1 MKQEIIT
8 YLAGPRN
15 FIQGVELYE
24 KYGINRMLK
33 KSFRRQ
39 GETETMKAILLEEL
53 RKLAGLSEREFKT
66 IRRNSKQPAAV
77 KMEPARQEPPK
88 MPVKYSDDLLLELAE
103 SFGVSVEELVSSDF
117 RDKVLSM
124 DENADRVEELEEELD
139 TRIFD
144 RSQQPVCPTPVGI
157 HIIEQAQNILVQA
170 NRIKNIIEEEKHSLT
185 GTFKLGILPT
195 VAPYL
200 LPRFFPQLMKKYPDL
215 DIRVVEMKTND
226 IKKAL
231 QTGEIDAGI
240 VASLAGMEE
249 LQQTPLFYEQ
259 FFAYVSREDALFN
272 NEVIRTSDLNGE
284 QLWLL
289 DEGHCFRDQLVR
301 FCQMKSA
308 RASQL
313 AYHLGSM
320 ETFMRMVE
328 SGKGVTFIPELAVL
342 QLGDAQKELVRSF
355 AIPCP
360 TRQVVLLTNKNFI
373 RHTLLEVLVKEIKLS
388 VPKEMLSL
396 KATQAVV

>member
-1 MKQEIIT
+1 M
-8 YLAGPRN
+8 
-15 FIQGVELYE
+15 F
-24 KYGINRMLK
+24 
-33 KSFRRQ
+33 FRRRYQ
-39 GETETMKAILLEEL
+39 NFSEYILAVNQFRHFAKAAEYC
-53 RKLAGLSEREFKT
+53 RVTQPTLSAMIQK
-66 IRRNSKQPAAV
+66 
-77 KMEPARQEPPK
+77 
-88 MPVKYSDDLLLELAE
+88 
-103 SFGVSVEELVSSDF
+103 
-117 RDKVLSM
+117 
-124 DENADRVEELEEELD
+124 LEEELD

-200 LPRFFPQLMKKYPDL
+200 LPRFFPQLMKKYPNL

-342 QLGDAQKELVRSF
+342 QLGNAQKELVRSF

>member
-1 MKQEIIT
+1 MTLQQLEYI
-8 YLAGPRN
+8 LAVNQFRHFAKAAEYCRVTQPTLSAM
-15 FIQGVELYE
+15 IQ
-24 KYGINRMLK
+24 K
-33 KSFRRQ
+33 
-39 GETETMKAILLEEL
+39 
-53 RKLAGLSEREFKT
+53 
-66 IRRNSKQPAAV
+66 
-77 KMEPARQEPPK
+77 
-88 MPVKYSDDLLLELAE
+88 
-103 SFGVSVEELVSSDF
+103 
-117 RDKVLSM
+117 
-124 DENADRVEELEEELD
+124 LEEELD

-200 LPRFFPQLMKKYPDL
+200 LPRFFPQLMKKYPNL

-396 KATQAVV
+396 KSTQAVV

>member
-1 MKQEIIT
+1 MTLQQLEYI
-8 YLAGPRN
+8 LAVNQFRHFAKAAEYCRVTQPTLSAM
-15 FIQGVELYE
+15 IQ
-24 KYGINRMLK
+24 K
-33 KSFRRQ
+33 
-39 GETETMKAILLEEL
+39 
-53 RKLAGLSEREFKT
+53 
-66 IRRNSKQPAAV
+66 
-77 KMEPARQEPPK
+77 
-88 MPVKYSDDLLLELAE
+88 
-103 SFGVSVEELVSSDF
+103 
-117 RDKVLSM
+117 
-124 DENADRVEELEEELD
+124 LEEELD

-328 SGKGVTFIPELAVL
+328 SGKGVTFIPELAFL

>member
-1 MKQEIIT
+1 MTLQQLEYI
-8 YLAGPRN
+8 LAVNQFRHFAKAAEYCRVTQPTLSAM
-15 FIQGVELYE
+15 IQ
-24 KYGINRMLK
+24 K
-33 KSFRRQ
+33 
-39 GETETMKAILLEEL
+39 
-53 RKLAGLSEREFKT
+53 
-66 IRRNSKQPAAV
+66 
-77 KMEPARQEPPK
+77 
-88 MPVKYSDDLLLELAE
+88 
-103 SFGVSVEELVSSDF
+103 
-117 RDKVLSM
+117 
-124 DENADRVEELEEELD
+124 LEEELD

-200 LPRFFPQLMKKYPDL
+200 LPRFFPQLMKKYTDL

>member
-1 MKQEIIT
+1 MTLQQLEYI
-8 YLAGPRN
+8 LAVNQFRHFAKAAEYCRVTQPTLSAM
-15 FIQGVELYE
+15 IQ
-24 KYGINRMLK
+24 K
-33 KSFRRQ
+33 
-39 GETETMKAILLEEL
+39 
-53 RKLAGLSEREFKT
+53 
-66 IRRNSKQPAAV
+66 
-77 KMEPARQEPPK
+77 
-88 MPVKYSDDLLLELAE
+88 
-103 SFGVSVEELVSSDF
+103 
-117 RDKVLSM
+117 
-124 DENADRVEELEEELD
+124 LEEELD

-328 SGKGVTFIPELAVL
+328 SGKGVTFIPELSVL

>member
-1 MKQEIIT
+1 MTLQQLEYI
-8 YLAGPRN
+8 LAVNQFRHFAKAAKYCRVTQPTLSAM
-15 FIQGVELYE
+15 IQ
-24 KYGINRMLK
+24 K
-33 KSFRRQ
+33 
-39 GETETMKAILLEEL
+39 
-53 RKLAGLSEREFKT
+53 
-66 IRRNSKQPAAV
+66 
-77 KMEPARQEPPK
+77 
-88 MPVKYSDDLLLELAE
+88 
-103 SFGVSVEELVSSDF
+103 
-117 RDKVLSM
+117 
-124 DENADRVEELEEELD
+124 LEEELD

>member
-1 MKQEIIT
+1 MTLQQLEYI
-8 YLAGPRN
+8 LAVNQFRHFAKAAEYCRVTQPTLSAM
-15 FIQGVELYE
+15 IQ
-24 KYGINRMLK
+24 K
-33 KSFRRQ
+33 
-39 GETETMKAILLEEL
+39 
-53 RKLAGLSEREFKT
+53 
-66 IRRNSKQPAAV
+66 
-77 KMEPARQEPPK
+77 
-88 MPVKYSDDLLLELAE
+88 
-103 SFGVSVEELVSSDF
+103 
-117 RDKVLSM
+117 
-124 DENADRVEELEEELD
+124 LEEELD

-157 HIIEQAQNILVQA
+157 HIIKQAQNILVQA